1 MEFQEVTS
9 WGLPQAVSAG
19 HSLHLCLRIGHM
31 VQNNKHSMI
40 PKIEARLATVQL
52 ARAVNGQGAMTLAA
66 VCVRVLLHGKLLTPS
81 L

>member
-40 PKIEARLATVQL
+40 PKIEGIGLED
-52 ARAVNGQGAMTLAA
+52 
-66 VCVRVLLHGKLLTPS
+66 
-81 L
+81 